1 KTLAHSSIYLGTKRI
16 NPIHIQ
22 NLACFVP
29 WSVILLIS
37 IVQSRYIP
45 SHIKYHQRQ
54 YYFNGKY
61 QRVCARFSNCSNKN

>member
-1 KTLAHSSIYLGTKRI
+1 MYKFLKTLAHSSIYLGSKRI

-37 IVQSRYIP
+37 IAQSR
-45 SHIKYHQRQ
+45 IKYHQRQ
-54 YYFNGKY
+54 YYFNAHSDNLSFVFG
-61 QRVCARFSNCSNKN
+61 